1 MAGMKSKKR
10 IGSEVVHGTGGV
22 DPVTG
27 SVAPPIYQSS
37 TFAFKS
43 AEHGAAI
50 FAGTE
55 EGYVYT
61 RISNPTN
68 ILFEKKMARLE
79 NGEAGLAFAS
89 GLAAIAACA
98 VTLTKHGERFIA
110 DDTIYGGTHAMF
122 RDILPRLGIEPVRV
136 DCSLV
141 ENTRAALGEK
151 PRWIFVE
158 TPANPTMK
166 VIDIGA
172 HARLARDAGIPL
184 VVDNT
189 FATPYY
195 QRPIEL
201 GADVVVHSATK
212 YICGHGD
219 VVGGVVVGRKVL
231 IDEMRENALA
241 HLGAAMS
248 PFSAWLL
255 LRGIKTLGV
264 RMERH
269 AQNAKIVAEFLE
281 SHPKVASVSYPG
293 LQSNPY
299 HELARKQMSGMGGM
313 IAFEMKGGLDAG
325 RRLVNSV
332 EMCTLA
338 VSLGECDTLIEHPAS
353 MTHSTLTEEERQAV
367 GITDGLVRIS
377 VGIEDSADLVED
389 LKQALDKA

>member
-1 MAGMKSKKR
+1 MKRR
-10 IGSEVVHGTGGV
+10 IGSEVVHGTDGL
-22 DPVTG
+22 DPLTG
-27 SVAPPIYQSS
+27 SVAPPIYQTS

-43 AEHGAAI
+43 AEQGAAI

-68 ILFEKKMARLE
+68 VRLEKKMARLE
-79 NGEAGLAFAS
+79 GAEAGLAFAS
-89 GLAAIAACA
+89 GLAAIAAC
-98 VTLTKHGERFIA
+98 VTTLTRHGESFLT

-122 RDILPRLGIEPVRV
+122 KRVIPRFGVTALSV
-136 DCSLV
+136 DCSEV
-141 ENTRAALGEK
+141 SNTERGLKES

-158 TPANPTMK
+158 TPANPTLK
-166 VIDIGA
+166 LIDIKS
-172 HARLARDAGIPL
+172 HAELARKAGIPL

-189 FATPYY
+189 FATPYF

-219 VVGGVVVGRKVL
+219 VVGGIVVGKKSL
-231 IDEMRENALA
+231 IDEMRENVLA
-241 HLGAAMS
+241 HLGGSMS
-248 PFSAWLL
+248 PFNAWLL
-255 LRGIKTLGV
+255 LRGLKTLGV

-269 AQNAKIVAEFLE
+269 ERNAHHIAEFLH
-281 SHPKVASVSYPG
+281 SHPKVAHVYYPG
-293 LQSNPY
+293 LETSPY
-299 HELARKQMSGMGGM
+299 NELARRQMSGTGGM
-313 IAFEMKGGLDAG
+313 VAFEMKGGLEAG

-332 EMCTLA
+332 RLCTLA

-353 MTHSTLTEEERQAV
+353 MTHSTFSEEERKAV

-377 VGIEDSADLVED
+377 VGIEDVEDIIDD
-389 LKQALDKA
+389 LKQALSKA

>member
-1 MAGMKSKKR
+1 MKRR
-10 IGSEVVHGTGGV
+10 ISSEVVHGTDGV
-22 DPVTG
+22 DPLTG
-27 SVAPPIYQSS
+27 SVSPPIYQSS
-37 TFAFKS
+37 TFAFRN
-43 AEHGAAI
+43 AEQGAAI

-55 EGYVYT
+55 EGFVYS

-68 ILFEKKMARLE
+68 VLLEKKMARLE
-79 NGEAGLAFAS
+79 NAEAGLAFAS
-89 GLAAIAACA
+89 GLAAIAAC
-98 VTLTKHGERFIA
+98 VTTLTQHGESFVA

-122 RDILPRLGIEPVRV
+122 RDILPRFGIKPLRV
-136 DCSLV
+136 DSSRI
-141 ENTRAALGEK
+141 ENTRSALAEK
-151 PRWIFVE
+151 PKWIFIE

-166 VIDIGA
+166 VIDVEA

-201 GADVVVHSATK
+201 GADIVIHSATK
-212 YICGHGD
+212 YVCGHGD
-219 VVGGVVVGRKVL
+219 VVGGIVVGRKKL

-241 HLGAAMS
+241 HVGAAMS

-255 LRGIKTLGV
+255 LRGLKTLGV

-269 AQNAKIVAEFLE
+269 THNAQIIAEFLD

-293 LQSNPY
+293 LAGDPY
-299 HELARKQMSGMGGM
+299 HEVARRQMGGMGGM
-313 IAFEMKGGLDAG
+313 IAFEMKGGLEAG

-332 EMCTLA
+332 ELCTLA

-353 MTHSTLTEEERQAV
+353 MTHSTLTEEERRAV
-367 GITDGLVRIS
+367 GITDGLVRLS

-389 LKQALDKA
+389 LKQALEKA

>member
-1 MAGMKSKKR
+1 MKAKKR

-22 DPVTG
+22 DPLTG
-27 SVAPPIYQSS
+27 SVAPPIYQTS
-37 TFAFKS
+37 TFAFKN
-43 AEHGAAI
+43 AEQGAAI

-55 EGYVYT
+55 EGYIYT

-68 ILFEKKMARLE
+68 VLFEKKMARLE

-136 DCSLV
+136 DCSRL

-151 PRWIFVE
+151 PKWIFVE

-166 VIDIGA
+166 VIDIEA
-172 HARLARDAGIPL
+172 HAELARDAGIPL

-189 FATPYY
+189 FATPYC

-219 VVGGVVVGRKVL
+219 VVGGVVVGKKAL

-241 HLGAAMS
+241 HLGAAMG

-264 RMERH
+264 RMEKH
-269 AQNAKIVAEFLE
+269 AQNAQIIAEFLE
-281 SHPKVASVSYPG
+281 SHPKVASVFYPG
-293 LQSNPY
+293 LPGNPY

-313 IAFEMKGGLDAG
+313 VAFEMKGGLDAG

-353 MTHSTLTEEERQAV
+353 MTHSTLTEEERRAV
-367 GITDGLVRIS
+367 GITGGLVRIS

-389 LKQALDKA
+389 LKQALEKA